1 MFGTVWDV
9 LVGFLLSFVVSFVQK
24 LLAIPYIAFL
34 DQRPAVG
41 FSEFPS
47 GPVEQVLEVLA
58 RSVSLGVVPSI
69 CLASVESEAVT
80 AWRAGKVEAYQGA
93 AESHPAVQVGTPLL
107 SQIATVLYAR
117 ATTRLSSAMGWFGH
131 RLPKKVG

>member
-9 LVGFLLSFVVSFVQK
+9 LVGFLLWFVVSFGQK

-80 AWRAGKVEAYQGA
+80 AWRAGKV
-93 AESHPAVQVGTPLL
+93 
-107 SQIATVLYAR
+107 
-117 ATTRLSSAMGWFGH
+117 
-131 RLPKKVG
+131 

>member
-1 MFGTVWDV
+1 MSASPVICGLAAGKLAAVWDC
-9 LVGFLLSFVVSFVQK
+9 VGCAGRLSAIVSFGQK

-34 DQRPAVG
+34 HQRPAVG

-69 CLASVESEAVT
+69 CLVSVESEAV
-80 AWRAGKVEAYQGA
+80 
-93 AESHPAVQVGTPLL
+93 
-107 SQIATVLYAR
+107 
-117 ATTRLSSAMGWFGH
+117 SA
-131 RLPKKVG
+131 

>member
-41 FSEFPS
+41 LSEFPS
-47 GPVEQVLEVLA
+47 GP
-58 RSVSLGVVPSI
+58 
-69 CLASVESEAVT
+69 
-80 AWRAGKVEAYQGA
+80 
-93 AESHPAVQVGTPLL
+93 AE
-107 SQIATVLYAR
+107 
-117 ATTRLSSAMGWFGH
+117 
-131 RLPKKVG
+131 